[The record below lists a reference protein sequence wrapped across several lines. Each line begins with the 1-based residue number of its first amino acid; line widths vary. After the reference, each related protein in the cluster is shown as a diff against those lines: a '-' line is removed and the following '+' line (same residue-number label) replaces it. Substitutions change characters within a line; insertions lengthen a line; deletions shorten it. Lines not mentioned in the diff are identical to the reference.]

1 MARGMKDT
9 GYKPKI
15 LNYLLTGKKLTRFEA
30 MQKGFGMDLTTRI
43 SELRQMNIGITDKP
57 LEGKPLQKVY
67 FMTEESI
74 SDYKSTKCKENSK

>member
-15 LNYLLTGKKLTRFEA
+15 LNYLLTGQKLTRYEA
-30 MQKGFGMDLTTRI
+30 MNKGFGMDLTTRI
-43 SELRQMNIGITDKP
+43 SELRQLGIKISDKQ

-67 FMTEESI
+67 FMTAEAI
-74 SDYKSTKCKENSK
+74 SNYKSTKGNNK